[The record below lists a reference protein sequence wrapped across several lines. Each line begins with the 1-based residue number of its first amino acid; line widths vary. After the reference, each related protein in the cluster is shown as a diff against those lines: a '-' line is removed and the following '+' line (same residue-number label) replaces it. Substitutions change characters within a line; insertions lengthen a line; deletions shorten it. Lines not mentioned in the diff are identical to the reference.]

1 MINDFGIS
9 ERKIFMKGKMFMKK
23 KIISVILAAVTALSV
38 LPSAIAAWDTEENIL
53 SLLNGLNIMQ
63 GDGNGNYR
71 LDDYV
76 SRAEFAKVAVAS
88 SSAKDTV
95 AAGLS
100 ISPFRDV
107 KYTDWFAPY
116 VQAAVSAGLCQG
128 YIDGTFHPN
137 DSVSYEEALT
147 MLLKAL
153 GYTDDDFG
161 VSWPYGQIGMAQS
174 LEITKDVDS
183 SMGQPLTRRQV
194 ARLVY
199 NTLNTKM
206 KDSQSELIS
215 IFDCT
220 ITEGVTIIASHN
232 EDSSLGVDKI
242 YTTIGTLETDGN
254 FDSDLVGRQGDI
266 VVKNGDDFVSF
277 TPRDQTIETHT
288 VTNIIGKDLVL
299 DGQIYDINEN
309 TTAYYKTQALTYDTI
324 ADQANTGDT
333 VRIVKNSNG
342 SVDCVVLVQSGSNI
356 GDVNNLDRYVIYSLL
371 QNAVICYKD
380 GTFTQIDVKD
390 TTTCYRDTTQT
401 TYGAVKSEME
411 MGDIL
416 YVKMNGSNVDYVSY
430 EKGTMEG
437 PVKVTSSSW
446 MSQFS
451 TDSSTQIMRDG
462 NRVTSADIL
471 TNDIVYYSSDLNM
484 ILAYSDKVT
493 GIYESASP
501 SRDAPTSIT
510 LSGQEYEIESVE
522 AFNDLSSSGSLKI
535 GDTITVLLGRSG
547 EIAGVIT
554 AEDSSTSS
562 VGFVTGYGTK
572 TFTDSLGQEYTGY
585 YITLVGTD
593 GTESEYEVS
602 NSGETYFGDVCSV
615 TFSNGTARVQRA
627 SSSSGGVSGT
637 VSADNMTIGGTAVS
651 SSVRILDTVQS
662 NVLYDSAM
670 YKRVYM
676 QRLDGLTLN
685 SSDILYY
692 QRNAAGE
699 ITDIILDNVTGDA
712 YGYGII
718 SSKTSTTMD
727 GSTSENYTIDVSGST
742 YSFSVY
748 RGIAAR
754 TPVRVVI
761 GSSGVE
767 SIGALSNYSG
777 SISELTHTYAQINN
791 TEYLLSDSVVVY
803 YIDKSYNVQRITLDS
818 AINGDYRMTAYY
830 DKTQSQGGRI
840 RVIIAQDR

>member
-1 MINDFGIS
+1 MIFDVS

-38 LPSAIAAWDTEENIL
+38 LPSALAAWDTDENVL

-183 SMGQPLTRRQV
+183 SMGQPLTRGQV

-232 EDSSLGVDKI
+232 EDSSLGTDKI

-254 FDSDLVGRQGDI
+254 FDSDYVGRQGDI

-277 TPRDQTIETHT
+277 TPRDQTVETHT

-309 TTAYYKTQALTYDTI
+309 TTSYYKTQALTYDTI
-324 ADQANTGDT
+324 AAQANTGDT

-342 SVDCVVLVQSGSNI
+342 SVDCVVLVQAGSNI

-562 VGFVTGYGTK
+562 VGYVTGYGTK
-572 TFTDSLGQEYTGY
+572 TFTDSLGQEYTGN
-585 YITLVGTD
+585 YITLAETD
-593 GTESEYEVS
+593 GTVNEYEIS
-602 NSGETYFGDVCSV
+602 NSGETYLGYVCSV
-615 TFSNGTARVQRA
+615 TFSNGTARVQKVN
-627 SSSSGGVSGT
+627 SSGGVSGR
-637 VSADNMTIGGTAVS
+637 VSADAMTIGGTAVS

-662 NVLYDSAM
+662 NVLYDTAM

-676 QRLDGLTLN
+676 QRLDGISLS
-685 SSDILYY
+685 SSDVLYC
-692 QRNAAGE
+692 QKNSVGE
-699 ITDIILDNVTGDA
+699 ITDLILKNVTGDA
-712 YGYGII
+712 YQYGLII
-718 SSKTSTTMD
+718 GKTS
-727 GSTSENYTIDVSGST
+727 GNSEGTSSESYTIDIVGST
-742 YSFSVY
+742 YSYSQGVQ
-748 RGIAAR
+748 GLAVR
-754 TPVRVVI
+754 TPVRVVM
-761 GSSGVE
+761 GSAGIE
-767 SIGALSNYSG
+767 SFDSLRSYSG
-777 SISELTHTYAQINN
+777 SISELTHTYAQINS

-840 RVIIAQDR
+840 RVIVAQDR

>member
-1 MINDFGIS
+1 
-9 ERKIFMKGKMFMKK
+9 MKGILFMKK
-23 KIISVILAAVTALSV
+23 RIISVVMAAAMVISA
-38 LPSAIAAWDTEENIL
+38 LPSAFAAWDTEENVL
-53 SLLNGLNIMQ
+53 SLLSGLNIMQ
-63 GDGNGNYR
+63 GDGDGNYR

-95 AAGLS
+95 ATGLN

-147 MLLKAL
+147 MLLKVL

-183 SMGQPLTRRQV
+183 SIGQPLTRRQV

-199 NTLNTKM
+199 NTLNTKI
-206 KDSQSELIS
+206 KSTQNKLIS

-232 EDSSLGVDKI
+232 EDSSLGSDKI
-242 YTTIGTLETDGN
+242 YTTIGMLETDDN
-254 FDSDLVGRQGDI
+254 FDSDYVGRQGDI

-277 TPRDQTIETHT
+277 TPRDQTVETHT

-324 ADQANTGDT
+324 ASQANKGDT
-333 VRIVKNSNG
+333 VKIVKNSNG
-342 SVDCVVLVQSGSNI
+342 SVDCVLLVQAGSNI
-356 GDVNNLDRYVIYSLL
+356 GDVNSLDRYVIYSLL

-380 GTFTQIDVKD
+380 GVFTQIDVKD
-390 TTTCYRDTTQT
+390 TTTCYRDTVQT
-401 TYGAVKSEME
+401 TYGSVKSEME

-416 YVKMNGSNVDYVSY
+416 YVKMNGSTVDYVSY

-437 PVKVTSSSW
+437 PIKVTSSSW
-446 MSQFS
+446 MSQFP
-451 TDSSTQIMRDG
+451 TDASTQIMRDG
-462 NRVTSADIL
+462 NRVTSSDIL

-510 LSGQEYEIESVE
+510 LSGREYQIESVE
-522 AFNDLSSSGSLKI
+522 AFNDLSSSGSFKI
-535 GDTITVLLGRSG
+535 GDTITVLLGRTG

-554 AEDSSTSS
+554 ADDGGTSS
-562 VGFVTGYGTK
+562 VGYVTGYGTK
-572 TFTDSLGQEYTGY
+572 TFTDNLGQEYTGY
-585 YITLVGTD
+585 YITLAETD
-593 GTESEYEVS
+593 GTVNEYEIS
-602 NSGETYFGDVCSV
+602 NSGETYLGDVCSV
-615 TFSNGTARVQRA
+615 TFSNGTAKVQKIN
-627 SSSSGGVSGT
+627 SSGGVSGT
-637 VSADNMTIGGTAVS
+637 VSADNMRIGSTSVS
-651 SSVRILDTVQS
+651 NSVRILDTVQS
-662 NVLYDSAM
+662 GMGYETAM

-676 QRLDGLTLN
+676 QRLDGLDIE
-685 SSDILYY
+685 SSDVLYY
-692 QRNAAGE
+692 QKNAAGE
-699 ITDIILDNVTGDA
+699 ITDMILKNVTGDA
-712 YGYGII
+712 YKYGII
-718 SSKTSTTMD
+718 TSKSGSNTAEMNTESYMIDVD
-727 GSTSENYTIDVSGST
+727 GSTYT
-742 YSFSVY
+742 YSGGAMST
-748 RGIAAR
+748 GAR
-754 TPVRVVI
+754 TPVRI
-761 GSSGVE
+761 IMNGNTVE
-767 SIGALSNYSG
+767 SFDKLNNYG
-777 SISELTHTYAQINN
+777 GNISQLTHTYARINN

-803 YIDKSYNVQRITLDS
+803 YIDRSYNVQRMTLDS
-818 AINGDYRMTAYY
+818 AINGDYRLTAYY

-840 RVIIAQDR
+840 RVITAQDR